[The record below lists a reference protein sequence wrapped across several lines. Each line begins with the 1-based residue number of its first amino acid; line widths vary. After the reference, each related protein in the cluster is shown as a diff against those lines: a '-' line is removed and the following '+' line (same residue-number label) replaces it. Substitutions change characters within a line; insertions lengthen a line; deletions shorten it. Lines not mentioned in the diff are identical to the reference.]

1 MKKLLVLAMVA
12 FAFLACNEGASVPS
26 KDKKAAKAVTSQ
38 AFDLLGSDAAT
49 VDKALADA
57 GFTKVE
63 GGALIYVAERKLA
76 HVRKNVKAQDE
87 GVEVTY
93 LYNVPED
100 YSDMSEKEAT
110 NYAKGVL
117 DKGECIM
124 MVMAYF
130 YEDKL
135 ISFMTNVIAPLKDN
149 INLLFTE
156 VSDAEYKKLPEGS
169 VVEGMNTT
177 QWEGGIDNERYTD
190 HAKFV
195 SKVAKA
201 QTVSASEQGYAI
213 TKMDVATEKIEGF
226 LYNNYWVNPDEEA
239 QEEQVEESGFA
250 AAAGVFTVSYPY
262 QYY

>member
-12 FAFLACNEGASVPS
+12 FAFLACNEGASVPQ
-26 KDKKAAKAVTSQ
+26 KDKKAVKTTTSA
-38 AFDLLGSDAAT
+38 AFDLLGADGAK
-49 VDKALADA
+49 VDKALKDA

-63 GGALIYVAERKLA
+63 GGALVNVAERKLA
-76 HVRKNVKAQDE
+76 HVRKSVKAQDE
-87 GVEVTY
+87 GVVVTY
-93 LYNVPED
+93 LYNVPEK
-100 YSDMSEKEAT
+100 YSNMSEKEAT

-130 YEDKL
+130 NEDKL
-135 ISFMTNVIAPLKDN
+135 IAFMTNVIAPLKDN

-156 VSDAEYKKLPEGS
+156 VSDAEYKKLPESSEVAGRPTVS
-169 VVEGMNTT
+169 
-177 QWEGGIDNERYTD
+177 WEGGIDEEVYTD

-262 QYY
+262 